1 VLLIASPN
9 PQDGKS
15 LVVANLAAAMA
26 SQGQRVLLIDAD
38 LRAPRLQRYFSIEAR
53 GGLTELLIE
62 TKTDPTSV
70 VQKTHIPNLDLIPA
84 GARLTDPTLLLGSS
98 RFKELLEQIKTGYDL
113 VLLDGPAVLV
123 VPDSLLLSGV
133 ADEVLLLVDAQST
146 SQRASLRARNLLVEQ
161 GKGNLS
167 GIILNRVKP
176 TTQSYYYGAAQK
188 KR

>member
-1 VLLIASPN
+1 
-9 PQDGKS
+9 
-15 LVVANLAAAMA
+15 M
-26 SQGQRVLLIDAD
+26 
-38 LRAPRLQRYFSIEAR
+38 
-53 GGLTELLIE
+53 
-62 TKTDPTSV
+62 
-70 VQKTHIPNLDLIPA
+70 
-84 GARLTDPTLLLGSS
+84 
-98 RFKELLEQIKTGYDL
+98 
-113 VLLDGPAVLV
+113 
-123 VPDSLLLSGV
+123 PDSLLLSGV